1 MSGHVNHVGIVVQDL
16 DEIEQRVRSNRFET
30 QKHADYEPGRSFISM
45 MTRGYRLKSSH
56 ITADCIWRRVYH
68 MSEYQL
74 QTGERRDIYPCHMEH
89 QFGSITEKLGYGFDA
104 TRGSRCFVPTG
115 M

>member
-1 MSGHVNHVGIVVQDL
+1 MSGHFNHVGIIVD
-16 DEIEQRVRSNRFET
+16 DMGESEQRVRSNRFEPH
-30 QKHADYEPGRSFISM
+30 KHADYVTGADFIYM

-56 ITADCIWRRVYH
+56 TTADCIWHRVYH
-68 MSEYQL
+68 MSVYQM
-74 QTGERRDIYPCHMEH
+74 QTGARRDIYHCHMEH

-104 TRGSRCFVPTG
+104 TRGTRCFVPTG

>member
-1 MSGHVNHVGIVVQDL
+1 MKLG
-16 DEIEQRVRSNRFET
+16 
-30 QKHADYEPGRSFISM
+30 ADFISM

-56 ITADCIWRRVYH
+56 IPADCIWHRVYH
-68 MSEYQL
+68 MSVYQL
-74 QTGERRDIYPCHMEH
+74 QTGARRDIYHCHMEH

-104 TRGSRCFVPTG
+104 TRGTRCFVPTG